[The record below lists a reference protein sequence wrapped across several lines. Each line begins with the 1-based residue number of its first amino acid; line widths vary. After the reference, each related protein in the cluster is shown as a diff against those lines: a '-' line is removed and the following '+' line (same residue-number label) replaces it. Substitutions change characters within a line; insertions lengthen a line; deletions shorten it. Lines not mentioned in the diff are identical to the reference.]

1 MSIVIHDLEKKLDV
15 IKTGLKEELS
25 KIRTGRVNADLVE
38 EISVQAY
45 GAKMSVKELATIR
58 QPGPS
63 ELFIEP
69 WNKDVLED
77 LEKALYEADLG
88 AAPVAT
94 NQGIRLNF
102 PSLTAERRESLLKDL
117 GETVENFKQ
126 QIRKA
131 RQEARKKA
139 QELESSEGEDFVF
152 RLEENIED
160 LVKECNEEIKELR
173 EKKEKEIRS

>member
-1 MSIVIHDLEKKLDV
+1 MSEVIRDLEKKLKT
-15 IKTGLKEELS
+15 IKTGLKDEIG

-38 EISVQAY
+38 DISVQAY
-45 GAKMSVKELATIR
+45 GSKMSVKELATIR
-58 QPGPS
+58 KPGPS

-69 WNKDVLED
+69 WNKDILEN

-88 AAPVAT
+88 ATPVAT

-102 PSLTAERRESLLKDL
+102 PSLTAERRESLLKGL

-126 QIRKA
+126 QVRRV
-131 RQEARKKA
+131 RQEARKEA

-160 LVKECNEEIKELR
+160 LVKEYNEKIKELR
-173 EKKEKEIRS
+173 ETKKEEIRG